1 MTAPHSHGRGA
12 RPNPIQWIGYTLGRR
27 LPDSM
32 REWVRNDLTGNHATT
47 RHMIRGMVPFL
58 PLFTAF
64 LLLPGA
70 VWLRGST
77 ALLALLLALFYCA
90 VYMPVNRSRRLT
102 QHGLPAVY
110 QPTSRIRP
118 NSISIGPNARPT
130 SPITRDSYNSAR
142 LVTLARLRTVEDTL
156 AIRLDAYETRALAF
170 GVIGSTERQ

>member
-1 MTAPHSHGRGA
+1 MIAPRARGRGA

-27 LPDSM
+27 LPDSK
-32 REWVRNDLTGNHATT
+32 REWVRNDLTGRHATT

-102 QHGLPAVY
+102 QHGLPADLEN
-110 QPTSRIRP
+110 P
-118 NSISIGPNARPT
+118 AK
-130 SPITRDSYNSAR
+130 RDQHRAERAIYESNHPR
-142 LVTLARLRTVEDTL
+142 LVQLSAAGKSGTTSHR
-156 AIRLDAYETRALAF
+156 
-170 GVIGSTERQ
+170 